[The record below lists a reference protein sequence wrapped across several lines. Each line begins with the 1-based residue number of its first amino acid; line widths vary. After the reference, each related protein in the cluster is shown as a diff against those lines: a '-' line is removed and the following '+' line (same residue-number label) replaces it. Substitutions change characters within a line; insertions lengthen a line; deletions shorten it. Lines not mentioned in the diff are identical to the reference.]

1 MKLKFTL
8 VGSIDIADDK
18 IDITDPCY
26 DNSSIWCRTQKP
38 IIPGKYNCY
47 AGEGSNKAWGRRI
60 YALILLANG
69 LDLNGK
75 YDVQNVGKIG
85 VDAGLAGFFVNKPDY
100 SDDEWDR
107 ICEYLFKKEC
117 SRQSKRFWIVDEDT
131 PLLCKGFF
139 SESGAGDG
147 EYFLYEIKQCGKIVG
162 YRLEF

>member
-1 MKLKFTL
+1 M
-8 VGSIDIADDK
+8 
-18 IDITDPCY
+18 
-26 DNSSIWCRTQKP
+26 
-38 IIPGKYNCY
+38 
-47 AGEGSNKAWGRRI
+47 
-60 YALILLANG
+60 
-69 LDLNGK
+69 
-75 YDVQNVGKIG
+75 
-85 VDAGLAGFFVNKPDY
+85 NKPDY

-117 SRQSKRFWIVDEDT
+117 SIRSKRFWIVDEDT